1 MAFVFFAALDVLFRG
16 WEDGEICFGG
26 RVGEVWEVQNGRED
40 GADGEREEGEDYE
53 RQVADRGGDRG
64 GILLLGELG
73 TVLRGLRERSV
84 LIAPRRRS
92 GSTC

>member
-1 MAFVFFAALDVLFRG
+1 VAFVFFAALDVLFRG

-53 RQVADRGGDRG
+53 RQVVDEDAELVGEETEVGFCCWMN
-64 GILLLGELG
+64 LGQC
-73 TVLRGLRERSV
+73 SV
-84 LIAPRRRS
+84 A
-92 GSTC
+92 